1 MHRPGYVPGGQ
12 EANRGYLLLGIYHR
26 RIPGDSDLQRKTP
39 EHPCSHYDPYTVC
52 MYRLK
57 YMYQCIRTN
66 PILIGKEGKNKM
78 YLPLLNYLLALTAGL
93 HF

>member
-1 MHRPGYVPGGQ
+1 MTYLNMTYQRISVQYYCITHSYINVLACILYMYVSMHWRVY
-12 EANRGYLLLGIYHR
+12 
-26 RIPGDSDLQRKTP
+26 
-39 EHPCSHYDPYTVC
+39 VC

-78 YLPLLNYLLALTAGL
+78 YLES
-93 HF
+93 